1 MPYIGYHETA
11 NPTNVDGENYP
22 VFEIRIDSSDFREY
36 LDDPTPDKC
45 RYLVEYV
52 LDYMLDNDGIDDIV
66 KGYAL
71 SSLDDYEVEQMTDR
85 LCAQFNKEYRFL
97 YENGDERVAGY
108 DEALADG
115 DRLIREENVW
125 VRRLARRRCDI
136 ITSDR
141 ETAAFAFAMADL
153 DLI

>member
-22 VFEIRIDSSDFREY
+22 VFEIRIESSDFREY

-52 LDYMLDNDGIDDIV
+52 LDFMLDNDGIDDIV

-71 SSLDDYEVEQMTDR
+71 SSLDDYEIEQK
-85 LCAQFNKEYRFL
+85 A
-97 YENGDERVAGY
+97 
-108 DEALADG
+108 
-115 DRLIREENVW
+115 RE
-125 VRRLARRRCDI
+125 D
-136 ITSDR
+136 
-141 ETAAFAFAMADL
+141 
-153 DLI
+153 